1 MLVKR
6 SKKMTSFVLPVYY
19 NNIKFNWYYE
29 SEGDLFKAYRQL
41 KAMNGA
47 FKPSYPVVYE

>member
-6 SKKMTSFVLPVYY
+6 SKEVTDYVLPVNYKG
-19 NNIKFNWYYE
+19 IKFLWYYF
-29 SEGDLFKAYRQL
+29 SERDLFCAYRQL

-47 FKPSYPVVYE
+47 FKPSYPVVY